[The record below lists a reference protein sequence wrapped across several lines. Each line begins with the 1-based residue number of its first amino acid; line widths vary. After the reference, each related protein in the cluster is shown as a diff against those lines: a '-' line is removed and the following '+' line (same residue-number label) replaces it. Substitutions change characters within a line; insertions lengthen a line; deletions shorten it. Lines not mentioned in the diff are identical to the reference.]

1 MVATSVARSAVGR
14 VAVPRGGAFARLRIR
29 VSYAWRHRRLP
40 DLNSPRRFTEW
51 VQWRKLNER
60 CPFLASL
67 TDKCAA
73 KAMVAARLGT
83 QWIVPTLW
91 QGEAA
96 PAIPPWPV
104 PFVIKASHGC
114 NQYAIIHDVARD
126 WPAALARSRQ
136 WTRQTYGAWLD
147 EWLYSLNQ
155 PGLLVEPFIGH
166 GNIPPVDYKLYVFDG
181 AVAIVQV
188 HTGRLTDHR
197 WVQYDRTWTKL
208 SNGDESAAPT
218 SLSAMIGAAEVLG
231 RGHDFLRV
239 DFYDT
244 PAGPLFGEFCLY
256 PGSGL
261 DPFDPVSL
269 DDRLGALWGRARA
282 ALAKD

>member
-1 MVATSVARSAVGR
+1 MATAFAG
-14 VAVPRGGAFARLRIR
+14 AIAGKGAETGGALARLRIR
-29 VSYAWRHRRLP
+29 LSYAWRHRLLP
-40 DLNSPRRFTEW
+40 NLDTPRRFTEW

-60 CPFLASL
+60 CPALASL

-73 KAMVAARLGT
+73 KALVAARLGP
-83 QWIVPTLW
+83 QWVVPSLW
-91 QGEAA
+91 QGDAA
-96 PAIPPWPV
+96 PDVPPWPT

-114 NQYAIIHDVARD
+114 NQFAIVHDVARD

-147 EWLYSLNQ
+147 EWLYSLNR

-166 GNIPPVDYKLYVFDG
+166 GNTPPVDYKLYVFAAQV
-181 AVAIVQV
+181 AVVQV
-188 HTGRLTDHR
+188 HTDRLGDHR
-197 WVQYDRTWTKL
+197 WVQYDRHWNRL
-208 SNGDESAAPT
+208 SNGPEAAPPG
-218 SLSAMIGAAEVLG
+218 SLAPMIGAAETLG
-231 RGHDFLRV
+231 RGHDFIRV

-244 PAGPLFGEFCLY
+244 ASGPLFGEFCLY

-261 DPFDPVSL
+261 DPFDPPSL
-269 DDRLGALWGRARA
+269 DGQLGARWSAARA